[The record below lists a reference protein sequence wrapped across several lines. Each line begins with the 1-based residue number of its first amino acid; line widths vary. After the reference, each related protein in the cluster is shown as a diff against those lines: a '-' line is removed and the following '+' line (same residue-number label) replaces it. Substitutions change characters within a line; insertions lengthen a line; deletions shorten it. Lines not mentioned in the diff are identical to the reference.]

1 MTWEEVTAV
10 STLALAAVTA
20 WTARSTRRLAA
31 EANAETRAN
40 WRPVVMPSVEADGT
54 GCATAGLALVD
65 GVLSLRVR
73 NVGRGPALTVTVK
86 LWEETAPLEPIR
98 GHAASDVVAPGE
110 TIGFEWRNFDAP
122 RPPKEMGIHVWSQL
136 EGLVTYG
143 DAGYVQYETE
153 LKVGFRIDGAVSLL
167 DARFLGA
174 SGDRVK
180 RSDRAWHRMFIE
192 AVALE
197 RRLPTPLR
205 GLARRVARMA
215 LNRLR

>member
-86 LWEETAPLEPIR
+86 LWEETAPLE
-98 GHAASDVVAPGE
+98 VVSE
-110 TIGFEWRNFDAP
+110 
-122 RPPKEMGIHVWSQL
+122 
-136 EGLVTYG
+136 
-143 DAGYVQYETE
+143 
-153 LKVGFRIDGAVSLL
+153 
-167 DARFLGA
+167 
-174 SGDRVK
+174 
-180 RSDRAWHRMFIE
+180 
-192 AVALE
+192 
-197 RRLPTPLR
+197 
-205 GLARRVARMA
+205 
-215 LNRLR
+215 